1 MGSKYQTAIAE
12 LIAERGLPRDLV
24 IDTVSR
30 ALLDVFRRTTHSAG
44 EGVQISVDKS
54 GDVHL
59 LVAKRVVAQVA
70 NPQAEISLAEAQR
83 IKPHAALGETMPVE
97 TPELLDKIP
106 VRNAGQVILQRIR
119 EAEQNF
125 LYEQFKDAIEEIK
138 LATIIRPNGDDGYVV
153 QLDKLEGVLARKDMI
168 PAERY
173 RVQQRLMVYI
183 VELKRTGGRAPQ
195 AAVSRSHPNL
205 VKRLFER
212 EVPEIT
218 DGSVELKALVREPGS
233 RSKVAVWSRQQNVDP
248 IGACVGVR
256 GTRINNIVNELSGEK
271 IDIVPWDPDPATFV
285 SNALSPAKPIR
296 VDLRPE
302 DRTAV
307 VTVPERQLSLAIGK
321 DGQNARLA
329 ARLTGWRIDV
339 VKPSQP
345 DMPLDNNDERVP
357 NSASQ

>member
-1 MGSKYQTAIAE
+1 
-12 LIAERGLPRDLV
+12 
-24 IDTVSR
+24 
-30 ALLDVFRRTTHSAG
+30 
-44 EGVQISVDKS
+44 
-54 GDVHL
+54 
-59 LVAKRVVAQVA
+59 
-70 NPQAEISLAEAQR
+70 
-83 IKPHAALGETMPVE
+83 
-97 TPELLDKIP
+97 
-106 VRNAGQVILQRIR
+106 
-119 EAEQNF
+119 
-125 LYEQFKDAIEEIK
+125 
-138 LATIIRPNGDDGYVV
+138 
-153 QLDKLEGVLARKDMI
+153 
-168 PAERY
+168 
-173 RVQQRLMVYI
+173 LMVYI

-345 DMPLDNNDERVP
+345 DMPLDDNDERVP
-357 NSASQ
+357 DSAGH